1 MLSEDSNRFVDGKL
15 GTMSTTSVAERDMQL
30 MFAETAAT
38 AGLLLDKGTDNPPAG
53 AAFASVTMPCAVLPP
68 KILVGLTENPSAA
81 GVTVTKPT
89 LLALPPRPSRIC
101 AEMVNTVLAVTA
113 GAVKTAVVPLP
124 WIDPPSADH
133 WYATASPFKSCATA
147 VKFAVC
153 ALRIVSAFGVG
164 PSMKCG
170 ATFAVDVAG
179 KPSTWIS
186 ERPAA
191 VPSAW
196 SIVNR
201 TQVTVFGENVTGR
214 TLPSDG
220 SAPTAMRVPS
230 LNDSVPART
239 FSLECGLSCR
249 LTCATE
255 TGEGQPSWIHAPES
269 WFEVT
274 HSRAGSCGAPSMTP
288 STAFRPP

>member
-1 MLSEDSNRFVDGKL
+1 MLSEDSNRFPVG
-15 GTMSTTSVAERDMQL
+15 GGPGGVFTTSVAERDVPL
-30 MFAETAAT
+30 MLAAT
-38 AGLLLDKGTDNPPAG
+38 AGG
-53 AAFASVTMPCAVLPP
+53 
-68 KILVGLTENPSAA
+68 
-81 GVTVTKPT
+81 
-89 LLALPPRPSRIC
+89 
-101 AEMVNTVLAVTA
+101 
-113 GAVKTAVVPLP
+113 VKTAVVPLP

-133 WYATASPFKSCATA
+133 WYCTVSAFKSCAATK
-147 VKFAVC
+147 KFAVC
-153 ALRIVSAFGVG
+153 EPRIVSEFAAG

-214 TLPSDG
+214 TLPFDG
-220 SAPTAMRVPS
+220 SAPTAMLVPS

-239 FSLECGLSCR
+239 FSAQCGLSCR

-255 TGEGQPSWIHAPES
+255 TGEGQPSWIHAPAS